1 MVSPVR
7 FRPSAPNPARGSL
20 WSGRKLQR
28 TPGEQ
33 VVIRHP
39 ERLGESL
46 ELSGAKRIRGHPEG
60 GVAVFANERTSM
72 ATAAREDDLE
82 AVQLIPPAG
91 STPGEA
97 TDSPPFCVDPEGPA
111 EHSVDTYPTD
121 ANPDESRHGAAEK

>member
-33 VVIRHP
+33 AVIRHP

-46 ELSGAKRIRGHPEG
+46 GLSGAKRIRGHPEG
-60 GVAVFANERTSM
+60 DVAVLPTDPTSM
-72 ATAAREDDLE
+72 AAAPREDDLE
-82 AVQLIPPAG
+82 AVHLIPPTG

-97 TDSPPFCVDPEGPA
+97 TDSHPF
-111 EHSVDTYPTD
+111 
-121 ANPDESRHGAAEK
+121 